1 MSETNDYTLAIETLE
16 IYFDTPLKTTLKNMP
31 DWEGIIKVLTDKEAD
46 MIPER
51 TAAVE
56 KWKDKLTNT
65 IKVTRN
71 ENA

>member
-1 MSETNDYTLAIETLE
+1 MSKTNDYILAIETLE

-31 DWEGIIKVLTDKEAD
+31 DWEGIIKILTDKGAN

-56 KWKDKLTNT
+56 KWKDNLSNT
-65 IKVTRN
+65 IKVIR
-71 ENA
+71 